1 MSNKIYY
8 YPVTP
13 EYVEEVI
20 KKEKPDGILLGFG
33 GQTALNCGVELSE
46 KNILQR
52 NNVKVLGTPIE
63 GIQAT
68 EDRGLFKEK
77 MRKAGIPVP
86 QSKDVNSVE
95 EARKAAK
102 EIGYPVIIR
111 VAYTLG
117 GKGGGLASNE
127 YELDEIAQRGLSSS
141 LANQILVE
149 KYVGQWK
156 QIEFEVM
163 RDCSGNSITVCD
175 MENVLSMR
183 VHTGDNIVVAPSQTI
198 NNREYHMLR
207 RISIEAAEVCNIL
220 GECNIQFALDTNSE
234 KFYVI
239 EINPRLSRSSALASK
254 ATGYPIAYIATK
266 LTLGYTLAELT
277 NKVTGVTTSCFEPSL
292 DYLVLKMPR
301 WDLTKFDRSSRILG
315 PQMKSV
321 GEVMAVGR
329 RFEEALQK
337 AVRMSDI
344 NKDNVMDLDDDEKV
358 EQNIEDLL
366 NHPNDEIIFHVAK
379 ALSLGME
386 VDRIRELTFIDP
398 WFINKINNIVQL
410 DKELRSNSKRILD
423 KSHAEMLYQSKKLGF
438 SDENIASITGTT
450 FDHVRKTRITNGIVP
465 AIKQIDTLAAEWPAK
480 TNYLYLTYGDKKD
493 DIEFKESKKVIVLGS
508 GTYRIGSSVE
518 FDWSTMHMVWSLKK
532 RKFDEV
538 IIINCNP
545 ETVSTDYDMSDKLYF
560 EEIKLERILDIN
572 DKEKS
577 EGVVTSVGGQTPNN
591 IAPKIGEKGIKI
603 IGSDSKSIDGA
614 ENRSK
619 FSKLLDSLGIA
630 QPEWEQFSSM
640 NDVNMFVKKVGY
652 PILVRPS
659 YVLSGAA
666 MKVIW
671 TSKDLEKFLIKA
683 TTISP
688 EYPVVISKFIQ
699 DALEI
704 EVDAVSNGKEVYIGA
719 IIEHID
725 KAGIHSGDAVM
736 VIPPYTIKQ
745 SIKDKIVEYT
755 EKIAKSL
762 SVKGPFNIQFLVK
775 DNNVLV
781 IECNLR
787 ASRSMPFVSKVKGIN
802 LIDIAAE
809 SMINNKLPIT
819 QMKKEKELIGIK
831 VPQFSFMQIEG
842 ADPHL
847 GVEMQSTGEAAA
859 ISEEFN
865 DALIKAF
872 QSAGY
877 KIPKENG
884 NILIT
889 IGGEKNKKRILPI
902 VKKLQET
909 GYIIFSTKHTGEY
922 LKENKFDNIKIL
934 YKMDEI
940 EKKPNLQDF
949 LVERKFDLII
959 NIPSTETLSKYKH
972 ILEDEYSIRRKAV
985 ELGIPVMTTLET
997 AQAFG
1002 NALKWLKDKES
1013 EVK

>member
-8 YPVTP
+8 YPITP

-46 KNILQR
+46 KNILEK
-52 NNVKVLGTPIE
+52 NNIKVLGTPIE
-63 GIQAT
+63 GIKAT
-68 EDRGLFKEK
+68 EDRRLFKERMK
-77 MRKAGIPVP
+77 KSGIPVP
-86 QSKDVNSVE
+86 QSKDVNSIE
-95 EARKAAK
+95 DARKAAK

-149 KYVGQWK
+149 KYLGQWK

-207 RISIEAAEVCNIL
+207 RISIEAAEVCNII
-220 GECNIQFALDTNSE
+220 GECNIQFALDPNSE

-239 EINPRLSRSSALASK
+239 EINARLSRSSALASK
-254 ATGYPIAYIATK
+254 ATGYPIAYIAAK
-266 LTLGYTLAELT
+266 LTLGYALSELT

-292 DYLVLKMPR
+292 DYVVLKMPR
-301 WDLTKFDRSSRILG
+301 WDLAKFDRSSRILG

-321 GEVMAVGR
+321 GEVMAIGR

-337 AVRMSDI
+337 AVRMVDI
-344 NKDNVMDLDDDEKV
+344 NKDSVMDLDDEEKV

-379 ALSLGME
+379 ALSLGID
-386 VDRIRELTFIDP
+386 VNRIRELTFIDP
-398 WFINKINNIVQL
+398 WFINKINNIVQI
-410 DKELRSNSKRILD
+410 DKELRNNSNRILD
-423 KSHAEMLYQSKKLGF
+423 KSHSNMLYQAKKLGI
-438 SDENIASITGTT
+438 SDENLASIAGST
-450 FDHVRKTRITNGIVP
+450 FDNVRKTRITNGIIPSV
-465 AIKQIDTLAAEWPAK
+465 KQIDTLAAEWPAK
-480 TNYLYLTYGDKKD
+480 TNYLYLTYGDNND
-493 DIEFKESKKVIVLGS
+493 DIQFKEKKKVIVLGS

-518 FDWSTMHMVWSLKK
+518 FDWSTMHMVWSLKA

-577 EGVVTSVGGQTPNN
+577 EGIVTSVGGQTPNN
-591 IAPKIGEKGIKI
+591 IAPKIGDRGIKI
-603 IGSDSKSIDGA
+603 IGSDSKNIDRA

-619 FSKLLDSLGIA
+619 FSNLLDNLKIA
-630 QPEWEQFSSM
+630 QPEWEQFYSI
-640 NDVNMFVKKVGY
+640 NDAHSFAKKVGY

-671 TSKDLEKFLIKA
+671 TPNDLEKFLIKA

-688 EYPVVISKFIQ
+688 EHPVVISKFIQ

-704 EVDAVSNGKEVYIGA
+704 EVDAVSNEKEVYIGA
-719 IIEHID
+719 IIEHVD

-736 VIPPYTIKQ
+736 VIPPYSINQ
-745 SIKDKIVEYT
+745 SVKDKIIECT
-755 EKIAKSL
+755 KKIAQAL

-775 DNNVLV
+775 DDNVLV

-787 ASRSMPFVSKVKGIN
+787 ASRSMPFISKVKGIN

-809 SMINNKLPIT
+809 AMINNKLPPAQLT
-819 QMKKEKELIGIK
+819 KEKEVIGIK

-847 GVEMQSTGEAAA
+847 GVEMQSTGEVAA

-884 NILIT
+884 NILVT
-889 IGGEKNKKRILPI
+889 IGGDKNKKKILPI
-902 VKKLQET
+902 VKKLQGT
-909 GYIIFSTKHTGEY
+909 GYNIFTTEHTGKY
-922 LKENKFDNIKIL
+922 LNENKFKNIKIL
-934 YKMDEI
+934 YKMDES

-959 NIPSTETLSKYKH
+959 NIPSTKILSEYKQ
-972 ILEDEYSIRRKAV
+972 ILEDEYLIRRKAV

-997 AQAFG
+997 AQVFG
-1002 NALKWLKDKES
+1002 DALKWLKDKNN
-1013 EVK
+1013 K